1 MKTEREIV
9 KDYREIKDDYVWRPD
24 IMNNDD
30 ERVARVKEIIN
41 KSLSVVDKTIILLYV
56 DCQSYRKLGKRLG
69 VSHMTV
75 RRECQRIKKII
86 LTEYEKENQHNLASH
101 I

>member
-9 KDYREIKDDYVWRPD
+9 KDYREIKDDYAWRPD

-86 LTEYEKENQHNLASH
+86 LAEYERGNEIQ
-101 I
+101 

>member
-1 MKTEREIV
+1 MKTEREII
-9 KDYREIKDDYVWRPD
+9 KDFKEIKEDYAWHLD
-24 IMNNDD
+24 IMNMDD

-41 KSLSVVDKTIILLYV
+41 TKLSTVDKTIILLYV

-69 VSHMTV
+69 VSHMTI

-86 LTEYEKENQHNLASH
+86 LAEYQKML
-101 I
+101 

>member
-1 MKTEREIV
+1 MKTEREII
-9 KDYREIKDDYVWRPD
+9 KDFREIKDDYAWHPD
-24 IMNNDD
+24 IMTKDD
-30 ERVARVKEIIN
+30 ERVSKIKEIIN
-41 KSLSVVDKTIILLYV
+41 TRLSVVDKTIILLYV

-75 RRECQRIKKII
+75 RRECQRIKNII
-86 LTEYEKENQHNLASH
+86 LQEYKKET

>member
-9 KDYREIKDDYVWRPD
+9 RDYREIKEEYAWHPD
-24 IMNNDD
+24 TFTKDD
-30 ERVARVKEIIN
+30 ERVAKVKEIIN
-41 KSLSVVDKTIILLYV
+41 TKLSVIDKTIIVLYA

-69 VSHMTV
+69 VSHMTI

-86 LTEYEKENQHNLASH
+86 LEEFNNGRRNEGIVK
-101 I
+101 